1 MKTKTLFLIGAIV
14 GLVIIFSQLTPQE
27 MSFYKEKGNYIVDN
41 NYMIKDVKKISDD
54 DIKTLL
60 NLQKIHQNGLGT
72 NFIVYKMN
80 RQYIIRGCL
89 MKANIDWK
97 KYGDLRSK
105 VDGIL
110 KKYGAKEL
118 GNDYYAIQNNQ
129 FATNAALL
137 TQRDIA
143 SLNKLTVRGADEYTI
158 CPPTMGRKNLTYV
171 IMKSVKTNIAI
182 DPKINVKLNNV
193 LVNYK

>member
-1 MKTKTLFLIGAIV
+1 MKTKTLLLIGVIV
-14 GLVIIFSQLTPQE
+14 GFVIIFSQLKPQE
-27 MSFYKEKGNYIVDN
+27 ISFYKDKGNYIVDN
-41 NYMIKDVKKISDD
+41 NYLIKDVKKITDD
-54 DIKTLL
+54 DMKTLL
-60 NLQKIHQNGLGT
+60 ALQKLHQTSLGT
-72 NFIVYKMN
+72 NFIIYKVN

-89 MKANIDWK
+89 LKANIDWR
-97 KYGDLRSK
+97 KYGDLKTK
-105 VDGIL
+105 VDGII

-118 GNDYYAIQNNQ
+118 GTNYYSIQNNQ

-137 TQRDIA
+137 NQKDIA

-158 CPPTMGRKNLTYV
+158 CPPTMGRKNLTNV
-171 IMKSVKTNIAI
+171 IMKSVKTNMAI